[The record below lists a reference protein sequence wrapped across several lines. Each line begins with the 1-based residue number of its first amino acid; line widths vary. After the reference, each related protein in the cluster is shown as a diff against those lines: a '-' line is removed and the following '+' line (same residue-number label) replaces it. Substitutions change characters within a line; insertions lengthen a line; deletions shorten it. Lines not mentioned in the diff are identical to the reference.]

1 MSMTQKDIVAR
12 CNEFDKILRQL
23 EDEVYVL
30 KERIDITRVKVSEVK
45 TFEDVEAFDNWYAN
59 NFLDT
64 GLNYIAIYGM

>member
-30 KERIDITRVKVSEVK
+30 KERIDITRGKVSEVK
-45 TFEDVEAFDNWYAN
+45 TFEDAEAFDNWYAN

-64 GLNYIAIYGM
+64 GLNYITLADI

>member
-45 TFEDVEAFDNWYAN
+45 TFEDAEAFDNWYAN

-64 GLNYIAIYGM
+64 GLNYITIEGV

>member
-1 MSMTQKDIVAR
+1 MSMTHKDIVAR
-12 CNEFDKILRQL
+12 RNEFDKILRQL

-45 TFEDVEAFDNWYAN
+45 TFEDAEAFDNWYAN

-64 GLNYIAIYGM
+64 GLNYIRVYGM

>member
-30 KERIDITRVKVSEVK
+30 KERIDITRGKVSEVK
-45 TFEDVEAFDNWYAN
+45 TFEDAEAFDNWYAN

-64 GLNYIAIYGM
+64 GLNYITIDSM

>member
-30 KERIDITRVKVSEVK
+30 KERIDITRGESKRSK
-45 TFEDVEAFDNWYAN
+45 DF
-59 NFLDT
+59 
-64 GLNYIAIYGM
+64 

>member
-23 EDEVYVL
+23 EDEVYVV
-30 KERIDITRVKVSEVK
+30 KERIDITMGKVSEVK
-45 TFEDVEAFDNWYAN
+45 TFEDAEAFDNWYAN

-64 GLNYIAIYGM
+64 GLNYITIDGM

>member
-1 MSMTQKDIVAR
+1 MAMSEEELFAKRD
-12 CNEFDKILRQL
+12 EFDKRLRQL

-45 TFEDVEAFDNWYAN
+45 TFEDAEAFDNWYAN

-64 GLNYIAIYGM
+64 GLNYITIDGM

>member
-30 KERIDITRVKVSEVK
+30 KERIDITRGKVSEVN
-45 TFEDVEAFDNWYAN
+45 TFEDAEAFDNWYAN

>member
-1 MSMTQKDIVAR
+1 MTQKDIVAR

-64 GLNYIAIYGM
+64 GLNYITIDDM

>member
-1 MSMTQKDIVAR
+1 MSITHKEILAR

-30 KERIDITRVKVSEVK
+30 KERIDITRGKVSEVK

-64 GLNYIAIYGM
+64 GLNYITIEGM

>member
-1 MSMTQKDIVAR
+1 MAMSEEELFAR
-12 CNEFDKILRQL
+12 RDEFDKRLRQL

-45 TFEDVEAFDNWYAN
+45 TFEDAEAFDNWYAN

-64 GLNYIAIYGM
+64 GLNYITIDGM

>member
-30 KERIDITRVKVSEVK
+30 KERIDITKGKVSEVK
-45 TFEDVEAFDNWYAN
+45 TFEDAEAFDNWYAN

>member
-1 MSMTQKDIVAR
+1 MAMSEEEVVAK
-12 CNEFDKILRQL
+12 CNEFDKRLRRL

-30 KERIDITRVKVSEVK
+30 KERIDITREKASKVK

-64 GLNYIAIYGM
+64 GLNYITIEGM

>member
-12 CNEFDKILRQL
+12 RNEFDKILRQL

-30 KERIDITRVKVSEVK
+30 KERIDITRGKVSEVK
-45 TFEDVEAFDNWYAN
+45 TFEDAEAFDNWYAN

-64 GLNYIAIYGM
+64 GLNYITIDGM